1 MFEDYKVAYI
11 QNGVSH
17 KEESRRR
24 LLLSDD
30 SDFKND
36 FLFLLTQFSV
46 ASLLTDQLHYIFE
59 GFLANYFLVNASS
72 PLCLLPI
79 S

>member
-11 QNGVSH
+11 QKGVSH
-17 KEESRRR
+17 KKESRRR

-36 FLFLLTQFSV
+36 FLFLLSQFS
-46 ASLLTDQLHYIFE
+46 ATSHLTDQLHYIVE
-59 GFLANYFLVNASS
+59 EFLANYFLVNTSS
-72 PLCLLPI
+72 PLCLVPI